1 MFQSVLDAMTTALKG
16 GAGDGN
22 DTLAGYGQ
30 FVRSLVQKVVIAPSP
45 DNRRADL
52 TIHGRLASI
61 LASIEAFQDYSMS
74 MREHYQR
81 NTAPV

>member
-1 MFQSVLDAMTTALKG
+1 MNPSMFQSVLDAMTTALKG
-16 GAGDGN
+16 AGNGS
-22 DTLAGYGQ
+22 DTLTGYGQ

-61 LASIEAFQDYSMS
+61 LGKRRFDPTFRIS
-74 MREHYQR
+74 
-81 NTAPV
+81 V